1 MPGTQFQIKKNN
13 DGIFFFNLI
22 NKDREIILSGDGFK
36 TREDCINCV
45 YNIKVNSNVPTRIV
59 VKMAKAG
66 QICYVLTTE
75 NGEIIGKSELYK
87 SISKMESDI
96 ESVKR
101 DAQLAEVKYFISEGI
116 VENLSNN

>member
-1 MPGTQFQIKKNN
+1 MPGAQFQIKKNN
-13 DGIFFFNLI
+13 DGIFFFKLI
-22 NKDREIILSGDGFK
+22 NKDREIMLTGDGFITK
-36 TREDCINCV
+36 EDCLKCINT
-45 YNIKVNSNVPTRIV
+45 IKENSNVPNRII

-66 QICYVLTTE
+66 QICFVLTAE

-87 SISKMESDI
+87 SISKMEKDI

-101 DAQLAEVKYFISEGI
+101 DAQVAEVKYFISEGI